1 MIQFSASLMCA
12 RLDRL
17 GEEVLALADAGI
29 DSFHID
35 VMDGHFVPNL
45 ALTADV
51 VSAIRPLTDLPLEV
65 HLMVEEP
72 GAFVEPMAAAGC
84 DALIFHMEATRYP
97 RRLMGRVRSGGM
109 RAGVALNPATP
120 VATLESVA
128 DIDLVQVMSVEP
140 GFAGQEW
147 VASSPAR
154 VRAVR
159 ELCGPQTTISV
170 DGHIDLTTA
179 PLLAA
184 AGADAFVCGT
194 GSVFR
199 DGHNLAAYAAALTT
213 MRHCVANLEETA

>member
-1 MIQFSASLMCA
+1 MTRFSASLMCA

-17 GEEVLALADAGI
+17 GEEVTALVEAGI

-51 VSAIRPLTDLPLEV
+51 VAAIRPLTQLPLEV

-72 GAFVEPMAAAGC
+72 GAYVDSMAAAGC
-84 DALIFHMEATRYP
+84 DAFIFHMEATRYP
-97 RRLMGRVRSGGM
+97 RRLMGQVRAGGM
-109 RAGVALNPATP
+109 RPGVALNPATP
-120 VATLESVA
+120 VAVLETVA
-128 DIDLVQVMSVEP
+128 DVDLVQVMSVEP
-140 GFAGQEW
+140 GFAGQDW
-147 VASSPAR
+147 IASSPAR
-154 VRAVR
+154 VRAIR
-159 ELCGPQTTISV
+159 ELCGPRTSILV
-170 DGHIDLTTA
+170 DGHIDPKTA
-179 PLLAA
+179 PLLAS